1 MPNLKTQVVRAP
13 AASIVKSPS
22 DPLLYSK
29 KKDFDFKGALAQYNQ
44 KVSFSVS
51 VSLSYWGS

>member
-29 KKDFDFKGALAQYNQ
+29 KKDFDFKGALAQYIQ

-51 VSLSYWGS
+51 VSLSF